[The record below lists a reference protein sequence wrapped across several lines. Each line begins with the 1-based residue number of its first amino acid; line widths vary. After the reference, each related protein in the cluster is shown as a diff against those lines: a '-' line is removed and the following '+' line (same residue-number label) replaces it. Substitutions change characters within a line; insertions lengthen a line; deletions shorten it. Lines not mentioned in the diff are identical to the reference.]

1 MCGTRIE
8 FGGNTMIRGIGVAEG
23 VTIGK
28 AFVKREVEMKVVY
41 RKIENPQLELER
53 FNTAVDKCR
62 IELER
67 RYNKTLNILGQE
79 EAEVY
84 KRHLSVYDGSI
95 LLGQV
100 RKEIQEQKIN
110 ADYILN
116 EVKKKYAAMFDKV
129 ADDFL
134 KKKSESIKYIAE
146 EIIKELIGIENK
158 GLGDLTEPVIIFA
171 SELDGNDIV
180 HLDKNSVLAIVC
192 ELGGKTSYS
201 ALVSN
206 NFKIPAVL
214 GAKGI
219 LSLVKDGD
227 EVIVDGQKGEVFI
240 NPDKEM
246 IDFYFKKVNKEKE
259 LEDIFLSF
267 AKQKTKTEDGHQ
279 FEIAAEV
286 ENNNALLVA
295 KEKGAESVGLF
306 KTEFVFLGQPSMP
319 EEMVQ
324 LEAYREAVMLAEN
337 ADIIFRTM
345 DCSSN
350 HDMPFIYFHEERNP
364 LLGYRSIRV
373 TLTERTLFVTQIKAL
388 LRASAYGKIK
398 ILLPMV
404 TKIEELLDA
413 KMAIE
418 EAKVELDARHELYDN
433 NIDIGMMVEIPAA
446 AMMIDIFAREVDFL
460 VIGSSELIQLMTA
473 VDRANENLFELFDMY
488 HPGLL
493 RTIRQVVIAAHRE
506 GTWISIVGDMANNEI
521 LLPFMIAI
529 GVDQVCVNPSMV
541 PKARWLASKTNKAI
555 WDKEIDHLLSLSSG
569 NEIKEYLEKRYY
581 EIYVW

>member
-1 MCGTRIE
+1 
-8 FGGNTMIRGIGVAEG
+8 MIRGIGVAEG

-41 RKIENPQLELER
+41 RKVENPQLELER

-134 KKKSESIKYIAE
+134 KKKSESIKYIAQQ
-146 EIIKELIGIENK
+146 IIKDLIGEENK
-158 GLGDLTEPVIIFA
+158 SLSDLTEPVIIFA
-171 SELDGNDIV
+171 NELDGNDIV
-180 HLDKNSVLAIVC
+180 HLDKNRVLAIVC
-192 ELGGKTSYS
+192 EQGGKTSYG
-201 ALVSN
+201 ALISN

-219 LSLVKDGD
+219 MSLVKDGD

-267 AKQKTKTEDGHQ
+267 TKQKTLTEDGHP
-279 FEIAAEV
+279 FEIATET
-286 ENNNALLVA
+286 ENNSALLMS
-295 KEKGAESVGLF
+295 KEKGAESIGLF
-306 KTEFVFLGQPSMP
+306 KTEYIFLGQTSMP
-319 EEMVQ
+319 DELVQ

-337 ADIIFRTM
+337 TTIIFRMM

-364 LLGYRSIRV
+364 LLGYRSLRI
-373 TLTERTLFVTQIKAL
+373 TLTERILFITQIKAL
-388 LRASAYGKIK
+388 LRASAYGKMK

-404 TKIEELLDA
+404 TKMEELLDA

-433 NIDIGMMVEIPAA
+433 NIEIGMMVEIPAA
-446 AMMIDIFAREVDFL
+446 AMMIEVFAREVDFL

-473 VDRANENLFELFDMY
+473 VDRSNEDLYELFDMY

-493 RTIRQVVIAAHRE
+493 RTIRQVVIGAHRE

-529 GVDQVCVNPSMV
+529 GVDQICVNPSMV
-541 PKARWLASKTNKAI
+541 PKVRWLASKTNKAI
-555 WDKEIDHLLSLSSG
+555 WENEIDYLLSLSSG

-581 EIYVW
+581 ENYVWS